1 MDTGQL
7 LLYGMLGLIL
17 GFQLWRRFEARS
29 IPRYGAFE
37 VAEKIKTGAGM
48 LIDVRTAGE
57 RSLSSIPGSLHI
69 PMNQLSTRLSE
80 LEKHRGKE
88 MIFYCATGSRSIVAA
103 VRARK
108 AGFQSAHLEGG
119 IATWNLS

>member
-1 MDTGQL
+1 MDSGQII
-7 LLYGMLGLIL
+7 LYGMLAAIV

-29 IPRYGAFE
+29 IPRYGALE
-37 VAEKIKTGAGM
+37 VAEKIRSGAGM
-48 LIDVRTAGE
+48 LVDVRTAGE
-57 RSLSSIPGSLHI
+57 RSLTSIPGSLHI
-69 PMNQLSTRLSE
+69 PMNQLATRMSE
-80 LEKHRGKE
+80 LERHRDKE

-119 IATWNLS
+119 IATWSLS